1 MCCIIFI
8 CVLFILALLLAYICS
23 PKPAL
28 PVHFIK
34 NENLGKR
41 PADWKGTPV
50 DAKKRFMNVSF
61 PFYQDYIQI
70 IIWIFSSHIFSIIR
84 NAGKTFPVKQH
95 LDDSFLQK
103 NNTLIWLGH
112 ASFFISINGVNMLI
126 DPHFH
131 NTSVYKRRTANPI
144 PPEYFTNIDCLLLSH
159 DHADHADIKSLQ
171 QIFKQNPSI
180 TVITGLG
187 MEKFLKPFTPE
198 TVNIHTMGWYDT
210 YRFRGFDL
218 SFIPSRHY
226 AKRWN
231 NKFNENLWGGFIIQ
245 SLQPGSR
252 TIYFAG
258 DSGYD
263 EVLFKDVQQ
272 LFSPSVA
279 VLGIGAFKPHYFMC
293 PNHMGSKEALQAFKD
308 TSASV
313 MIPMHYST
321 FCLGSEMAE
330 EPLDL
335 LKKLKTDEN
344 ICITIPGETTEL
356 NEWLYFSD
364 E

>member
-1 MCCIIFI
+1 MFCIIFST
-8 CVLFILALLLAYICS
+8 VLIIIAGLLLAYILS

-28 PVHFIK
+28 PIHFIK
-34 NENLGKR
+34 NENPGKL

-50 DAKKRFMNVSF
+50 DAKNRFMNVSF
-61 PFYQDYIQI
+61 PFYQDYVQI
-70 IIWIFSSHIFSIIR
+70 IIWLLSSHIFSVIK
-84 NAGKTFPVKQH
+84 NVGKKFPVKPH
-95 LDDSFLQK
+95 ADNSFLQK
-103 NNTLIWLGH
+103 NNALIWLGH
-112 ASFFISINGVNMLI
+112 ASFFISVNGVNMLI

-144 PPEYFTNIDCLLLSH
+144 PPEYFANIDCLLLSH

-180 TVITGLG
+180 TVFTGMG
-187 MEKFLKPFTPE
+187 MEKLLKPIAKE
-198 TVNIHTMGWYDT
+198 TVTIHTMGWYDT
-210 YRFRGFDL
+210 YRFREFDI

-245 SLQPGSR
+245 SLQQNSR
-252 TIYFAG
+252 AIYFAG

-263 EVLFKDVQQ
+263 EALFKNVKQ

-279 VLGIGAFKPHYFMC
+279 MLGIGAFKPHYFMY
-293 PNHMGSKEALQAFKD
+293 PNHVGPEEALKAFKD
-308 TSASV
+308 IGASV

-335 LKKLKTDEN
+335 LKKLQTDEN

-356 NEWLYFSD
+356 NEWLYPS
-364 E
+364 